1 VVYEYDIALSFA
13 EEDHNAA
20 LALKLALE
28 AKGINKVYYYPDH
41 AQETWGKPLAKQ
53 LAIVYAQKARYA
65 VVLLSKAYFTKGY
78 TYIEF
83 EAIQMRCQQDSDN
96 VYMLPILI
104 GDNAE
109 LVHPSLEGLTY
120 IRWQYNPK
128 YIADTIALLLGKT
141 AKAILA
147 DSQLRSYHPFFKE
160 GNYQKVLQR
169 TYKATVGIRYALIAI
184 GISIFS
190 FIICYGVFYFIES
203 RQIAAKVELPA
214 GSYTM
219 GAHNGRKEDMPAH
232 TVKLNAFT
240 ISSREVT
247 IAEYR
252 RFCDSTGKKM
262 PPTPDYPYTE
272 KSPVVNVTWQEA
284 ADYCAWVKG
293 RLPTEAE
300 WEYAGV
306 KNSNANDRYSGGN
319 NIQLLGYYEKNSG
332 GKAHTGG
339 QKKGGKLG
347 IYDMSG
353 NVAEWCADWYAPY
366 SSIIQDN
373 PLVSDSSSSRK
384 VLRGGHYN
392 SPVQPDPDSNKLSIT
407 YRDSEA
413 PNIRKPYIGFRVV
426 WDQ

>member
-1 VVYEYDIALSFA
+1 MVYQYDIALSFA
-13 EEDHNAA
+13 EEDRSTA
-20 LALKLALE
+20 LLLKHELD
-28 AKGINKVYYYPDH
+28 KRGIQNVYYYPDH
-41 AQETWGKPLAKQ
+41 AQETWGRYLVEQ
-53 LAIVYAQKARYA
+53 LSIVYAQKARFA
-65 VVLLSKAYFTKGY
+65 LVLLSNAYFEGNY
-78 TYIEF
+78 TRIEYD
-83 EAIQMRCQQDSDN
+83 AIQMRREQGIDN
-96 VYMLPILI
+96 EYMLLVLI
-104 GDNAE
+104 GEDNLLERPE
-109 LVHPSLEGLTY
+109 LKGLAY
-120 IRWQYNPK
+120 IRWQHNPE
-128 YIADTIALLLGKT
+128 YIVGTLLSLLEKT
-141 AKAILA
+141 KKPFLLNNYFNKSIVNRRIL
-147 DSQLRSYHPFFKE
+147 FK
-160 GNYQKVLQR
+160 
-169 TYKATVGIRYALIAI
+169 
-184 GISIFS
+184 GISIS
-190 FIICYGVFYFIES
+190 LLASVICYIAIYFIES
-203 RQIAAKVELPA
+203 HYNTTEKVTIPA